1 MARSDFLFYL
11 FFDSWHIS
19 EKSVHISEI
28 SLHIHASLPVF
39 LELEG
44 DDIVGGFLSCR
55 EARQRGVTE
64 VKDGLWESSIAFLKH
79 KSLVQLKVQNK
90 GKSLSLPLSSCTLVM
105 KKKRQGKRG
114 KK

>member
-1 MARSDFLFYL
+1 M
-11 FFDSWHIS
+11 HIF
-19 EKSVHISEI
+19 EI

-44 DDIVGGFLSCR
+44 DDMVGGFLSCR
-55 EARQRGVTE
+55 EARQRGRTE

-90 GKSLSLPLSSCTLVM
+90 GESLPLSFFPAVPW
-105 KKKRQGKRG
+105 
-114 KK
+114 

>member
-1 MARSDFLFYL
+1 MARSDFLFYFL
-11 FFDSWHIS
+11 FDSWHIS
-19 EKSVHISEI
+19 KKSVHISEI

-55 EARQRGVTE
+55 EVRQRGITE
-64 VKDGLWESSIAFLKH
+64 VKDGLSAFLKH

-90 GKSLSLPLSSCTLVM
+90 GESLSFSLSLAVPW
-105 KKKRQGKRG
+105 
-114 KK
+114 

>member
-1 MARSDFLFYL
+1 M
-11 FFDSWHIS
+11 HIF
-19 EKSVHISEI
+19 EI

-44 DDIVGGFLSCR
+44 DDMVGGFLSCG
-55 EARQRGVTE
+55 EARQRGRTE

-90 GKSLSLPLSSCTLVM
+90 GESLSLSFFPAVPW
-105 KKKRQGKRG
+105 
-114 KK
+114 